1 MQPYYKPEIL
11 VLKGEDAI
19 QVLNKYVKELEEGQA
34 EELTKKQAKAMV
46 KLTKGLIKTIEAE
59 TRTQEPV
66 RNTNLLLKL
75 RETIRKYVPQT
86 LQEPTKP
93 IQQGKVL
100 SSRTLPY
107 HPPPMT
113 QQFK

>member
-34 EELTKKQAKAMV
+34 EELTKEQAKAMV
-46 KLTKGLIKTIEAE
+46 KLTKGLIKSIEAE

-66 RNTNLLLKL
+66 RNTNFLLKL
-75 RETIRKYVPQT
+75 KETIRKYVPQT

-93 IQQGKVL
+93 IRPSKVL
-100 SSRTLPY
+100 SSRTLHH
-107 HPPPMT
+107 HPPQMT